1 MNRDL
6 QCHRWTPNCIS
17 PFVTCS
23 DNVSYFERVVR
34 VALDYCEHLWVDG
47 SGDGRE
53 AVWDLIY

>member
-1 MNRDL
+1 MSSVDSQL
-6 QCHRWTPNCIS
+6 YFS
-17 PFVTCS
+17 FVTCS